1 MIMESKMNYREK
13 RREMEDYKEGQ
24 WKITA
29 DRTDGAAGRDQAK
42 DKRNLLTA

>member
-29 DRTDGAAGRDQAK
+29 DRTDGQREGTKQRISEIF
-42 DKRNLLTA
+42 